1 MKPLAL
7 LLLVAS
13 GCAQL
18 QAQRGPSWLRAQSG
32 WTADRIVCLGHSGA
46 DGGVRDADWAAA
58 RCTAGYA
65 QAWLKPAIESQV
77 KEEARRK
84 RAFVALA
91 RLAKVTDR
99 YENPA
104 TGEVSSRMVLTQE
117 EVDRQLQREFMDE
130 QDVLAGLRAK
140 VGTGLAAGTQAAA
153 VDPLWLKTSWA
164 KIEPPAALPEKVRAE
179 LAAQEA
185 AKKAKEE
192 AKSKAGE
199 PGQPAGDKAKPS
211 GAEAA
216 PKAPP
221 AKPAAKPAAKS
232 AKKSTKPGA
241 PAAAKKAVKA
251 GKKPPA
257 KAKSPA
263 KKVAPTKPA
272 KKKAKPSKESKKP
285 SPKAA
290 PKAPKKDPS

>member
-7 LLLVAS
+7 VLVVAS

-18 QAQRGPSWLRAQSG
+18 QAQRGPSWLGAASG
-32 WTADRIVCLGHSGA
+32 WTTDRIVCVGKSGS
-46 DGGVRDADWAAA
+46 DGGVRAADWAAA

-77 KEEARRK
+77 KEEAKRK
-84 RAFVALA
+84 RTFIALA

-104 TGEVSSRMVLTQE
+104 SGEVTSRMVLTQE

-164 KIEPPAALPEKVRAE
+164 KIEPAAALPEKVRAE

-185 AKKAKEE
+185 AKKSKEE

-199 PGQPAGDKAKPS
+199 LGQPAGDKAKPS

-216 PKAPP
+216 PKAPT
-221 AKPAAKPAAKS
+221 AKPAAKS

-251 GKKPPA
+251 GKKLPP

-263 KKVAPTKPA
+263 KKVAPAKPA
-272 KKKAKPSKESKKP
+272 KKKAKPAKESKKP